1 MTGCGGGHQAL
12 SRMGSQMARRKITC
26 LGSYTLEFQG
36 IILISEVFFP
46 YQNRSH
52 VTDENLAAEFD
63 RQSFVIVT
71 EPHGGGFHLVI
82 PKEVSS
88 GANLLQFQI
97 HPEAL

>member
-1 MTGCGGGHQAL
+1 MSNRCHPGWLAAC
-12 SRMGSQMARRKITC
+12 SARRLPDRTWAA
-26 LGSYTLEFQG
+26 YFRFQG
-36 IILISEVFFP
+36 ITLISEVFFP
-46 YQNRSH
+46 YQDSSD
-52 VTDENLAAEFD
+52 VADKDLAAEFD